1 MSGAQQFC
9 AYCGR
14 PAGAG
19 HEPYCESVRRGREEE
34 AESAA
39 RDRRL
44 AVAVAIAAVGFFL
57 MVSIA
62 KGQDVPLRVDGA
74 KIVQVDRQVIV
85 KVDVTVVDR
94 LPFSVQAPAGAGLY
108 FWSYPAGI
116 VATDKGDRL
125 EVTAAAKGETTVG
138 VKMITADLDK
148 DGKFRGFLTKF
159 GSVTFTVG
167 DVPNPKPPEPKP
179 DPPKPDPVV
188 DQFTK
193 ELQAAFDRE
202 PAADRVAK
210 LAALVASCRATASAA
225 ADALTDHA
233 LRNLYAKEVAAKVAP
248 ALPAV
253 RGVIVRRL
261 DKTLAMGGTPVS
273 LTTALRAAIAAEFN
287 AVAEALGRV
296 K

>member
-19 HEPYCESVRRGREEE
+19 HEPYCEAVRRERD
-34 AESAA
+34 ESAA

-44 AVAVAIAAVGFFL
+44 AVAVAIAAVGVFL
-57 MVSIA
+57 LASIA

-74 KIVQVDRQVIV
+74 KVVQVDRQVIV

-138 VKMITADLDK
+138 VKMISADVDK

-167 DVPNPKPPEPKP
+167 DVPQPKPPTPPEPKP
-179 DPPKPDPVV
+179 EPEPTDPLYQPLKAAWL
-188 DQFTK
+188 K
-193 ELQAAFDRE
+193 E
-202 PAADRVAK
+202 ADKAKRDTLAEVYSLLSDEAKAPGIWLDAKTVAEF
-210 LAALVASCRATASAA
+210 SQRATAARKAA
-225 ADALTDHA
+225 IGEALPLTRAVLTAELNKTLPTATAATMGQHRA
-233 LRNLYAKEVAAKVAP
+233 AVAA
-248 ALPAV
+248 
-253 RGVIVRRL
+253 
-261 DKTLAMGGTPVS
+261 
-273 LTTALRAAIAAEFN
+273 FY
-287 AVAEALGRV
+287 GRV
-296 K
+296 ADLLRKLP